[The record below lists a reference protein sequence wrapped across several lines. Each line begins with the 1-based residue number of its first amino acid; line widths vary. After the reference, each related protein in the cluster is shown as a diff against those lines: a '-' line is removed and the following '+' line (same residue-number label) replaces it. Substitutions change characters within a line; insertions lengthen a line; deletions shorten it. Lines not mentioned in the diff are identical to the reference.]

1 MNPLLVAL
9 FSVGSAVAGV
19 GLFNLQARL
28 ERWDQRR
35 HASD

>member
-19 GLFNLQARL
+19 DIFKLQAQL
-28 ERWDQRR
+28 ERWEQRR